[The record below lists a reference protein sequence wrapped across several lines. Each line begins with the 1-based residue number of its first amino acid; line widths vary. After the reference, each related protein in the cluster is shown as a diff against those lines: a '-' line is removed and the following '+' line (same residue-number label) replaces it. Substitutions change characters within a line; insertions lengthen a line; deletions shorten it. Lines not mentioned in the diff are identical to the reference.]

1 MCYTS
6 LTKEENDDEIKI
18 PVYTDYPVFE
28 NKAQKDKEIFRE
40 VFGR

>member
-6 LTKEENDDEIKI
+6 LTKEENDDEINI
-18 PVYTDYPVFE
+18 PVYTDCPVFE
-28 NKAQKDKEIFRE
+28 DEAQKDKEIFRE